1 MSMQNMKLFFLL
13 AMASLTISLG
23 CTKKSVDS
31 TVVMI
36 PSAGELNL
44 AIWSNYLSPEMAKK
58 FTEQTGIKL
67 NISNYA
73 SNEDLMA
80 KIQTGAAGIDVAVPS
95 DYLVTILAKEG
106 KLQELQRTLI
116 PNFTNLSA
124 ELLGQDSDPENR
136 FSLPYSWTTTGIAI
150 NRELYKGKIESWKD
164 VLENDQL
171 KGKISLLD
179 DIREVAGL
187 ALKKQ
192 GISLNTTDEK
202 EIKKAKDYLMKIKK
216 NIKLFQSDSIDLL
229 TNKEVVVAQAYSS
242 DALNAWNKS
251 GGKIEYVLPKEG
263 STRAIDNLVILKGSK
278 NIEGAHKLI
287 NFLLSQEANVNF
299 VSTMFGG
306 PVLSGTRELLEPKLK
321 NNEALFPSKESMKN
335 LEAVHDLGDKTAL
348 YDDLWT
354 AVKTA
359 N

>member
-1 MSMQNMKLFFLL
+1 MQNMKLFFLL

-229 TNKEVVVAQAYSS
+229 TNKEVAVAQAYSS

>member
-1 MSMQNMKLFFLL
+1 MQNMKLFFLL
-13 AMASLTISLG
+13 AMASVTFSLS
-23 CTKKSVDS
+23 CTKKSTEVS
-31 TVVMI
+31 TV
-36 PSAGELNL
+36 SQQSGGELNL

-106 KLQELQRTLI
+106 KLQELQRPLI
-116 PNFTNLSA
+116 PNFSNLSMD
-124 ELLGQDSDPENR
+124 LLGQESDPENK
-136 FSLPYSWTTTGIAI
+136 FSVPYSWTTTGIAI

-187 ALKKQ
+187 ALKQ
-192 GISLNTTDEK
+192 RGISLNSVDEK
-202 EIKKAKDYLMKIKK
+202 ELKKAKEYLMKIKK
-216 NIKLFQSDSIDLL
+216 NVKLFQSDSIDLL
-229 TNKEVVVAQAYSS
+229 TNKEVAVAQAYSS

-278 NIEGAHKLI
+278 NVEGAHKLI

-306 PVLSGTRELLEPKLK
+306 PVLAGTRELLEPKLK

-348 YDDLWT
+348 YDELWT

>member
-1 MSMQNMKLFFLL
+1 MQNMKLFFLL

>member
-1 MSMQNMKLFFLL
+1 MQNMKLFFLL
-13 AMASLTISLG
+13 AMASLTFSFG
-23 CTKKSVDS
+23 CTKKSSETTLVS
-31 TVVMI
+31 GQ
-36 PSAGELNL
+36 SAGELNL

-106 KLQELQRTLI
+106 KLQELQKTLI
-116 PNFTNLSA
+116 PNFSNLSA
-124 ELLGQDSDPENR
+124 DLLGQESDPENKY
-136 FSLPYSWTTTGIAI
+136 SVPYSWTTTGIAI

-164 VLENDQL
+164 VLENEQL

-187 ALKKQ
+187 ALKNQ
-192 GISLNTTDEK
+192 GISLNSTDEK
-202 EIKKAKDYLMKIKK
+202 ELKKAKDYLMKIKK
-216 NIKLFQSDSIDLL
+216 NVKLFQSDSIDLL
-229 TNKEVVVAQAYSS
+229 TNKEVAVAQAYSS
-242 DALNAWNKS
+242 DALNAWSKS

-278 NIEGAHKLI
+278 NVEGAHKLI

-306 PVLSGTRELLEPKLK
+306 PVLTGTRELLEPKLK

-335 LEAVHDLGDKTAL
+335 LESVHDLGDKTAL

-354 AVKTA
+354 ALKTA